1 MRRRVAWLLALCVAG
16 CGLARVAVA
25 EIPAHERKSGFETMG
40 PAAQAMQ
47 RDDFSNPG
55 MLAAG
60 QGDALWSVRPGAPNS
75 GSGKSCADCHGPAG
89 SNGIATMK
97 GVAARYPAFDD
108 ASGKPIDLA
117 GRILQCRTER
127 QRVPATRESPDILAL
142 EAAVALQ
149 SRGMPIAPPEDKRL
163 APALAEGKLLF
174 SRRIGQLNLSC
185 RQCHDE
191 NWGRSLGGS
200 TIPQGHPTGYPLFR
214 LEWQGVG
221 SLQRRL
227 RNCMTGVRA
236 EPYAPGA
243 PELVAIELFLKAR
256 AAGMALDAPAV
267 RP

>member
-1 MRRRVAWLLALCVAG
+1 MRRGGIALALVIAG
-16 CGLARVAVA
+16 MTLPGAVRA
-25 EIPAHERKSGFETMG
+25 EFPAHERKSGFETMG

-47 RDDFSNPG
+47 RDDFANPG

-60 QGDALWSVRPGAPNS
+60 QGEVLWSVKPGGENA
-75 GSGKSCADCHGPAG
+75 GSGKSCADCHGAAG
-89 SNGIATMK
+89 SNGIAPMK
-97 GVAARYPAFDD
+97 GVAARYPAFDT

-117 GRILQCRTER
+117 GRILQCRVER
-127 QRVPATRESPDILAL
+127 QGVPAARESPHILAL
-142 EAAVALQ
+142 EAVVALQ
-149 SRGMPIAPPEDKRL
+149 SRGMPIAQPDDPRL
-163 APALAEGKLLF
+163 APALAEGRALF
-174 SRRIGQLNLSC
+174 SRRIGQLDLSC
-185 RQCHDE
+185 KQCHDE
-191 NWGRSLGGS
+191 MWGRSLGGS

-214 LEWQGVG
+214 QEWQGVG

-243 PELVAIELFLKAR
+243 PELIALELFLKAR